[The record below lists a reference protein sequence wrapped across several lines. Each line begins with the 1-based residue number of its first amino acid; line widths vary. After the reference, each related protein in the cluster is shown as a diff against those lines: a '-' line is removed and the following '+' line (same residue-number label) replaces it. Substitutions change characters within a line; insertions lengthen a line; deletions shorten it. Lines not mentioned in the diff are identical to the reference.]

1 VAILALKKPVDITEQ
16 SSTPSG
22 WFISKTTPSFTLNDL
37 AQHVSAW
44 NERTQPEQTVD
55 LSRYGLVYHQVSLRP
70 KEDLSVSDTKLLT
83 QEMRV
88 SSAKN
93 LNELTA
99 IMIDRGVDLRCKQ
112 QHVVVDEN
120 GDIVLVFSGNTTH
133 SILTNHFELENR
145 IVHEFKMGEG
155 CTVASIVRAGVYVNS
170 LEVNGSSPATF
181 EDAEKAL
188 VLSINEGKDKNL
200 RYDRDLF
207 AKNDDKRNEWLDR
220 CTEEFNQITCNK
232 YKTKHARIN
241 ELRHKLLAA
250 VGEETLE
257 TIDGGDILLEIL
269 RKKHGS
275 RYEDTADRKHKVFS
289 VTDFDKVPRV
299 FSTMSIDADKEYNT
313 NRSDVSA
320 KHIKNCILLYSKV
333 LDPRNEIGSFLSVCK
348 KFIKQMKEYED
359 GFILKHDTS
368 PFHKND
374 EIIGVY
380 NQSSKIEKFFQSIDK
395 EKFRSVRQG
404 NMIPLDVVTEMI
416 AEFYKD

>member
-1 VAILALKKPVDITEQ
+1 
-16 SSTPSG
+16 
-22 WFISKTTPSFTLNDL
+22 
-37 AQHVSAW
+37 
-44 NERTQPEQTVD
+44 
-55 LSRYGLVYHQVSLRP
+55 
-70 KEDLSVSDTKLLT
+70 
-83 QEMRV
+83 
-88 SSAKN
+88 
-93 LNELTA
+93 
-99 IMIDRGVDLRCKQ
+99 
-112 QHVVVDEN
+112 
-120 GDIVLVFSGNTTH
+120 
-133 SILTNHFELENR
+133 
-145 IVHEFKMGEG
+145 
-155 CTVASIVRAGVYVNS
+155 
-170 LEVNGSSPATF
+170 
-181 EDAEKAL
+181 
-188 VLSINEGKDKNL
+188 
-200 RYDRDLF
+200 
-207 AKNDDKRNEWLDR
+207 
-220 CTEEFNQITCNK
+220 
-232 YKTKHARIN
+232 
-241 ELRHKLLAA
+241 
-250 VGEETLE
+250 
-257 TIDGGDILLEIL
+257 
-269 RKKHGS
+269 
-275 RYEDTADRKHKVFS
+275 

>member
-1 VAILALKKPVDITEQ
+1 MAIHALKPVDKTEEQ
-16 SSTPSG
+16 PTPSG
-22 WFISKTTPSFTLNDL
+22 WFISRTTPFFTPNDL

-55 LSRYGLVYHQVSLRP
+55 LSRYGLEYHQVSLRP

-83 QEMRV
+83 QDMRV

-93 LNELTA
+93 LNQLTA

-112 QHVVVDEN
+112 QHVVVDED
-120 GDIVLVFSGNTTH
+120 GEIVLVFSGNTTH

-145 IVHEFKMGEG
+145 IVHEFKMGKG
-155 CTVASIVRAGVYVNS
+155 CTIASIVRAGVYVNS
-170 LEVNGSSPATF
+170 LEVNGASPATF

-188 VLSINEGKDKNL
+188 VLSIKEGKDKNL

-207 AKNDDKRNEWLDR
+207 SKNDDLRTAWLDR
-220 CTEEFNQITCNK
+220 CTEEFNEITCNK
-232 YKTKHARIN
+232 YKTKHAAIN

-257 TIDGGDILLEIL
+257 TIDGGAVL
-269 RKKHGS
+269 RDALREKHGN
-275 RYEDTADRKHKVFS
+275 RYEDTPDRKFKVFS
-289 VTDFDKVPRV
+289 VSDFDKIPRA

-313 NRSDVSA
+313 NRSDVDA
-320 KHIKNCILLYSKV
+320 KHIKNCILLYSKT
-333 LDPRNEIGSFLSVCK
+333 LDPRNEVASLLSVCK
-348 KFIKQMKEYED
+348 TFIKQMKEYED
-359 GFILKHDTS
+359 GFILKNGIS

-374 EIIGVY
+374 EIVGVY
-380 NQSSKIEKFFQSIDK
+380 NQSSKIEKFFHSIDK

-416 AEFYKD
+416 AEYYKD

>member
-93 LNELTA
+93 LNQLTA

-133 SILTNHFELENR
+133 SILTDHFELENR

-170 LEVNGSSPATF
+170 LERNGSSPATF
-181 EDAEKAL
+181 EDAEKAV
-188 VLSINEGKDKNL
+188 VLSIKEGADKDFK
-200 RYDRDLF
+200 YDRDLF
-207 AKNDDKRNEWLDR
+207 AKNDDLRNEWLDR
-220 CTEEFNQITCNK
+220 CIKEFNQITCNK
-232 YKTKHARIN
+232 YKTKTAAIN
-241 ELRHKLLAA
+241 QLRNKLLSV
-250 VGEETLE
+250 VGEEILE
-257 TIDGGDILLEIL
+257 TIRGDILLNTL
-269 RKKHGS
+269 REKHGT
-275 RYEDTADRKHKVFS
+275 RYDDTADRKHKVFS
-289 VTDFDKVPRV
+289 VSDFDKVPRV
-299 FSTMSIDADKEYNT
+299 FSTMTIDADKEYNT

-333 LDPRNEIGSFLSVCK
+333 LDPRNEIHSLLLVCRT
-348 KFIKQMKEYED
+348 FIKQMKEYED

-416 AEFYKD
+416 AEYYKD

>member
-1 VAILALKKPVDITEQ
+1 MAIRALKPVDIAEL

-22 WFISKTTPSFTLNDL
+22 WYISKTTPSFTPNDL
-37 AQHVSAW
+37 AQHVSVW

-55 LSRYGLVYHQVSLRP
+55 LSRYGLEYHQVSLRP
-70 KEDLSVSDTKLLT
+70 KEDLNVSDTKLLT

-112 QHVVVDEN
+112 QHVVVDED

-155 CTVASIVRAGVYVNS
+155 CTIASIVRAGVYVNS
-170 LEVNGSSPATF
+170 LERNGSSPATF
-181 EDAEKAL
+181 EDAEKAV
-188 VLSINEGKDKNL
+188 VLSIREGVDKDFK
-200 RYDRDLF
+200 YDRDLF
-207 AKNDDKRNEWLDR
+207 AKDDDLRNEWLDR
-220 CTEEFNQITCNK
+220 CIDEFNEITCNK
-232 YKTKHARIN
+232 YRTKTATIN
-241 ELRHKLLAA
+241 KLRYKLLAE
-250 VGEETLE
+250 VGEDTLE
-257 TIDGGDILLEIL
+257 TINGGDILLETL
-269 RKKHGS
+269 REKHGN
-275 RYEDTADRKHKVFS
+275 RYEDTPDRKHKVFS

-313 NRSDVSA
+313 NRSDVSV

-333 LDPRNEIGSFLSVCK
+333 LDPRNEVSSLLSVCK
-348 KFIKQMKEYED
+348 TFIKQMKEYED

-374 EIIGVY
+374 EILGVY

-404 NMIPLDVVTEMI
+404 NIIPLDVVAEMI
-416 AEFYKD
+416 AEYYKD